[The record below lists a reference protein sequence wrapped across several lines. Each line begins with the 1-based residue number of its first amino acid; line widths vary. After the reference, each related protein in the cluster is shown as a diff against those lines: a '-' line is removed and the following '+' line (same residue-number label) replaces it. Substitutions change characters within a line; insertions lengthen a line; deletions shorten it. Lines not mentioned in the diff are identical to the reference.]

1 MVHPVTIR
9 QNHVKNCLIKGLI
22 VSIIPLITRSTQT
35 SIMLDGKFMLNQI
48 LISKE
53 VARRF
58 AGVES
63 RLASPETR
71 GKVCSNNDSIIEGFD
86 EYGISA
92 AIAVVGKETIFAL
105 VFCCLFGHS

>member
-1 MVHPVTIR
+1 
-9 QNHVKNCLIKGLI
+9 
-22 VSIIPLITRSTQT
+22 
-35 SIMLDGKFMLNQI
+35 MLDGKFMLNQI

-86 EYGISA
+86 EYGICSDLLA
-92 AIAVVGKETIFAL
+92 NCNTHQESK
-105 VFCCLFGHS
+105 